1 MATVSRYYNVLTP
14 GINYVKFGDRMF
26 WMDNEYFQSYRLI
39 DSINYYVD
47 KAKNENRFTDFNYE
61 YIQSSKFT
69 QRKYHTKRRL
79 MPFIGRLYS
88 VVFNS
93 LKRHLSILYRRSKG
107 LNVTKTLYP
116 IFGWLPATIMFELN
130 KNIYLKN
137 GIQVNHVKGVKFIY
151 IPMAFEPEVAVMQ
164 FSPEFT
170 NVMELITML
179 SKAVPVDWKLIVKES
194 PAGFGHRNMGFHKK
208 LMKIP
213 NVELAHPDAHTWDW
227 IKASEVVSVI
237 TGTAAFESVYFKK
250 PIISFGNN
258 QLVNSLPTVWYVNNY
273 FSVCKAVEEIV
284 DLENN
289 DKAFNVSREALYRA
303 TMDNSFS
310 MPGYIQAYKGKTHN
324 MELAKIA
331 IDNLHQSYP
340 ELLN

>member
-1 MATVSRYYNVLTP
+1 
-14 GINYVKFGDRMF
+14 
-26 WMDNEYFQSYRLI
+26 
-39 DSINYYVD
+39 
-47 KAKNENRFTDFNYE
+47 
-61 YIQSSKFT
+61 
-69 QRKYHTKRRL
+69 
-79 MPFIGRLYS
+79 
-88 VVFNS
+88 
-93 LKRHLSILYRRSKG
+93 
-107 LNVTKTLYP
+107 
-116 IFGWLPATIMFELN
+116 MFELN